1 MIKILGVKTHFLP
14 YKVQG
19 LCHDFF
25 VKTRAFMY
33 RLFMKKITLT
43 FILLAAYI
51 TQIQAQDHIPFTL
64 FHSNDLHSH
73 LDGVKVPSGDSYE
86 KRGGYARLTTAI
98 TGIRNQKK
106 DEIVIGVDAGDFFSG
121 TIFTAIALSK
131 EKDFP
136 EYQFFIENK
145 YDLLTLGNHEFDP
158 MNDGLDLILKKA
170 SENPNQI
177 PLVASNLYVNHD
189 SPLRKYVGDNA
200 LIRPYMIKE
209 FKGPKGNLKV
219 GFLGVLGPDGCLVSR
234 STRGDVH
241 FIGFDDKNSKENLG
255 ELADH
260 LQKMILDM
268 RSRFKVDVVILSMHG
283 GGKEAYSLAEK
294 LKGLDILI
302 AGHTHKQE
310 FAIVHGVV
318 VNQTGSYGE
327 NLGYLEF
334 NFNKSSKKIQL
345 KDPKANHV
353 ITITDKISEDQSWK
367 NRIDKWRTKSFAL
380 MGEKTSPT
388 EVVFT
393 PKKSYVRSSAIPNP
407 MGELVTSSIFNELN
421 ASLPPKDD
429 KVDVYLTSMGLI
441 RTSFYKNTPYT
452 RAEIFEAVA
461 IGYDKTKQ
469 PGIEVVSFYLTPR
482 EVKTVLG
489 FMEIY
494 RFISTSFSP
503 AISPNLSFK
512 IRKWGIPFINRIYD
526 LKLGGIPLA
535 DIDRPIKIAT
545 NRYVVDNIETVK
557 KITYGWID
565 LSPKTKAGEP
575 VVLYPVHP
583 KEYQLLIEHFK
594 KNPATY

>member
-1 MIKILGVKTHFLP
+1 MIEILGTNTPIHLYN
-14 YKVQG
+14 YKVYAMII
-19 LCHDFF
+19 F
-25 VKTRAFMY
+25 VIFKGFMY
-33 RLFMKKITLT
+33 RLFMKTFTFTL
-43 FILLAAYI
+43 ILLAAF
-51 TQIQAQDHIPFTL
+51 TTSVKAQDHIPFTL

-98 TGIRNQKK
+98 SEIRKQKNN
-106 DEIVIGVDAGDFFSG
+106 EIVIGVDAGDFFSG
-121 TIFTAIALSK
+121 TIFTAIGLSK

-158 MNDGLDLILKKA
+158 MNDGLDRILKKA
-170 SENPNQI
+170 SENPNLI

-200 LIRPYMIKE
+200 LIRPFMIKE
-209 FKGPKGNLKV
+209 FKSPRGDLKV

-241 FIGFDDKNSKENLG
+241 FVGFDDKKSKENLG
-255 ELADH
+255 DLADH
-260 LQKMILDM
+260 LQKMIIEM

-294 LKGLDILI
+294 LNGLDILI

-310 FAIVHGVV
+310 FAIVDGVV

-334 NFNKSSKKIQL
+334 NFDKSNKKLLL
-345 KDPKANHV
+345 KNPKANHV
-353 ITITDKISEDQSWK
+353 ITITDKISEDKSWK
-367 NRIDKWRTKSFAL
+367 NRIEKWRTKSFAL
-380 MGEKTSPT
+380 MGEKANPT
-388 EVVFT
+388 EVVFA
-393 PKKSYVRSSAIPNP
+393 PKKSYIRSSAIPNP
-407 MGELVTSSIFNELN
+407 MGELVTSSIFTELN
-421 ASLPPKDD
+421 SSIPKTED
-429 KVDVYLTSMGLI
+429 KVDIYLTSMGLI

-452 RAEIFEAVA
+452 RSEIFEAVA
-461 IGYDKTKQ
+461 IGFDKAKQ
-469 PGIEVVSFYLTPR
+469 PGIEVVSFYLTPK

-494 RFISTSFSP
+494 RLISTSFSP
-503 AISPNLSFK
+503 AVSSNLRFK

-526 LKLGGIPLA
+526 LKLAGVPLS
-535 DIDRPIKIAT
+535 DIKRPIKIAT
-545 NRYVVDNIETVK
+545 NRYVLDNIETVK
-557 KITYGWID
+557 KITHGWID
-565 LSPKTKAGEP
+565 LVPKTKMGEP

-594 KNPATY
+594 KNPTAY